1 MEKKIWTKEE
11 RERFKDIVSEGYGIS
26 KIEELTGLS
35 KYIIRTEIKRGI
47 TEEEYKNQQYVKYSV
62 RRAIL
67 TEARELMGN
76 SIDVVL
82 ENDYEE

>member
-1 MEKKIWTKEE
+1 MGKKIWTKEE
-11 RERFKDIVSEGYGIS
+11 RERFKDVVSEGYGIS

-35 KYIIRTEIKRGI
+35 KYTIRTEIKRGT

-67 TEARELMGN
+67 TEARELMGS
-76 SIDVVL
+76 SIDLVL